1 MTHERW
7 QQVKEIFH
15 SALELAPDRRAA
27 FIAEACAG
35 RDSLRCEV
43 ESLVSS
49 HEQPS
54 HFIDAPAFQAAA
66 EMLAAGQEFKPGE
79 TLSHYQIHSVL
90 GEGGMGRV
98 YLAED
103 TKLKRKVALK
113 VLPAAG
119 SGDEDARRRLLR
131 EAQAAAALDHS
142 NICAIYE
149 VDEASD
155 PCYIAMQYVEGETL
169 EARMEKGRPSLD
181 DSLNIAEQIAS
192 ALCEAH
198 AHGIIHRDVKPS
210 NVMLSSRGQ
219 VKVLDFGLAKT
230 ASAALNGPDKTE
242 TKSLLTGPGMV
253 FGTVPYMSPEQLR
266 GKPVDARTDIFSFG
280 AVLYEMLSGRR
291 AFAGASGAETIGAIL
306 HERPPELSSVDSD
319 IPKALEDVVGKCLAK
334 DSGERY
340 QTMEQVAR
348 DLNAAR
354 SGELAA
360 GVPATHTGNAE
371 VDDTNRRGA
380 VLTEVVTART
390 AAGVGDLVSGDRRYR
405 WVVMLAAAGAIV
417 FAAALGYYLYSARG
431 GETIDSV
438 AVLPFVNVNNDPN
451 TEYLSDGISD
461 SIINGLSELPN
472 LKKVISFSSVMRYKG
487 KEIDPQAVGRELNVG
502 AVLTGRLTLRGEDLL
517 ISTELVDVK
526 NNKRLWGGQY
536 SHKLAAVAKLQSEI
550 AQDISEKL
558 RLKLTGEQKERLTK
572 PGTENAEAF
581 QLYLQGRYYLGKN
594 TDEATLKSGEYFERA
609 IEKDPNFALAYV
621 ELALY
626 YSIMANFGNM
636 RPNEARPKS
645 EEAAVRALAIDDS
658 LAEAHSSL
666 ASVKMWYDW
675 DWLGAEQEFKRAI
688 ELKPEL
694 VRRGTL
700 YVRLLEALGRFD
712 EAIAEINKAD
722 ERPPGWRG
730 PSLANIL
737 HSARRYDQ
745 AIEEYRKQLER
756 EPNLRGVWHVQIG
769 VVYVHQGKYQEAL
782 AEVRQARPVV
792 TQPRQWAQIG
802 YVYAAA
808 GKRDEAVRI
817 LEEVKAL
824 TGERHNLSTHIA
836 AIYAALGNKDEAL
849 AWLKKAC
856 DEHEQGVIDLKI
868 DQRFDTLRS
877 DPRFMDLLRRVKLAP

>member
-7 QQVKEIFH
+7 QRVKEIFY
-15 SALELAPDRRAA
+15 SALELAPERRPA
-27 FIAEACAG
+27 FLGEACAG
-35 RDSLRCEV
+35 QDSLRSEV
-43 ESLVSS
+43 ESLISA
-49 HEQPS
+49 HEQPG
-54 HFIDAPAFQAAA
+54 HFIDAPAFKVAA
-66 EMLAAGQEFKPGE
+66 EMLADSQEFKPGE
-79 TLSHYQIHSVL
+79 ILSHYKIHSVL

-119 SGDEDARRRLLR
+119 SGDDEARRRLLR

-169 EARMEKGRPSLD
+169 EARMEKGRLSLD
-181 DSLNIAEQIAS
+181 DSLDIAAQIAG

-210 NVMLSSRGQ
+210 NVMLSRRGQ

-230 ASAALNGPDKTE
+230 ASVALPGRDKAE
-242 TKSLLTGPGMV
+242 TKSLLTAPGMV
-253 FGTVPYMSPEQLR
+253 LGTVPYMSPEQLR
-266 GKPVDARTDIFSFG
+266 AKPVDARTDIFSFG

-291 AFAGASGAETIGAIL
+291 AFARASDAETIGAIL
-306 HERPPELSSVDSD
+306 HERPNDLSSVDLG
-319 IPKALEDVVGKCLAK
+319 IPKVLEDVVGKCLAK
-334 DSGERY
+334 DASERY

-348 DLNAAR
+348 YLDVARNDELSDGVAATQVGN
-354 SGELAA
+354 GEF
-360 GVPATHTGNAE
+360 
-371 VDDTNRRGA
+371 DDTNRRGA
-380 VLTEVVTART
+380 VLTTAGERNES
-390 AAGVGDLVSGDRRYR
+390 GVEDLVSGFRRHR
-405 WVVMLAAAGAIV
+405 WGLTLAAAGAIIL
-417 FAAALGYYLYSARG
+417 AAALGYYLTSARG
-431 GETIDSV
+431 GEAIDSI
-438 AVLPFVNVNNDPN
+438 AVLPLVNVGNDAN
-451 TEYLSDGISD
+451 VEYLSDGISD
-461 SIINGLSELPN
+461 SIIGGLSELPN
-472 LKKVISFSSVMRYKG
+472 FKKIIPFSSVLRYKG
-487 KEIDPQAVGRELNVG
+487 KQINPQAVGRELNVG
-502 AVLTGRLTLRGEDLL
+502 AVLTGRLTQRGDELL
-517 ISTELVDVK
+517 ISTELVDVE

-536 SHKLAAVAKLQSEI
+536 SHKLADVSKFQGEI
-550 AQDISEKL
+550 ARDISERL
-558 RLKLTGEQKERLTK
+558 RLKLTGEQKERLAK
-572 PGTENAEAF
+572 PSTENAEAF

-621 ELALY
+621 ELATY

-636 RPNEARPKS
+636 RPNQARPKA

-730 PSLANIL
+730 PSLADIL
-737 HSARRYDQ
+737 DSARRYDQ

-756 EPNLRGVWHVQIG
+756 EPNLRGFFHVQIG
-769 VVYVHQGKYQEAL
+769 RVYVQQGKYQEAL

-792 TQPRQWAQIG
+792 TQPRQLAQIG
-802 YVYAAA
+802 YIYAAA

-836 AIYAALGNKDEAL
+836 AIYAVLGNKDEAL
-849 AWLKKAC
+849 AWLKRAC
-856 DEHEQGVIDLKI
+856 DEHEQGVVDLKI

-877 DPRFMDLLRRVKLAP
+877 DQRFMDLLRRVKLAP